1 MRGAKVLASDL
12 TLDKADGTDVVYRLV
27 STDTTG
33 SRRIDIASTLALPA
47 TLVIKHSVS
56 GKSPNVLDR
65 HLVQL
70 NKTVATAVGV
80 TTLNCNFTITIPRDV
95 AVTAAEVAD
104 VVSNL
109 IDFLSDS
116 ALSGYATHANL
127 DALMRGES

>member
-1 MRGAKVLASDL
+1 MLASDL

-27 STDTTG
+27 STDSTG

-56 GKSPNVLDR
+56 GKSPNIVDR

-70 NKTVATAVGV
+70 NKTVATAVGT
-80 TTLNCNFTITIPRDV
+80 TTLNCNFTITVPRDV
-95 AVTAAEVAD
+95 AITGTEVAD

-109 IDFLSDS
+109 LDFLSDS
-116 ALSGYATHANL
+116 ALTGYSAHANL
-127 DALMRGES
+127 DALLRGES

>member
-1 MRGAKVLASDL
+1 VLASDL

-27 STDTTG
+27 STDQTG

-56 GKSPNVLDR
+56 GKSPNVIDR

-70 NKTVATAVGV
+70 NKVVATAVG
-80 TTLNCNFTITIPRDV
+80 TTTMNCNFTITVPRDV
-95 AVTAAEVAD
+95 AVTGTVVSD

-109 IDFLSDS
+109 LDFLSDS
-116 ALSGYATHANL
+116 ALTGYTPHANL
-127 DALMRGES
+127 DALLRGES